1 MSKNEESTASGEEES
16 ITSMEELF
24 DSDSEKEVAFKPKK
38 PQVVFNK
45 KYLMNCSQRP
55 RLGQAVIFNN
65 QNFDD
70 RIRKLKKRF

>member
-1 MSKNEESTASGEEES
+1 MSKNEESTAPGEEES
-16 ITSMEELF
+16 ITSEESL

-38 PQVVFNK
+38 TQVVFNK

-55 RLGQAVIFNN
+55 SLGQAVIFNN

>member
-16 ITSMEELF
+16 ITSEESL
-24 DSDSEKEVAFKPKK
+24 DSDSEKEVAFKLKK
-38 PQVVFNK
+38 TQVVFNK

-55 RLGQAVIFNN
+55 SLGQAVIFNN

-70 RIRKLKKRF
+70 RIRKFKKRF